1 VLLKLAKAS
10 DRRWEYWDGEIICM
24 SGGSKEHA
32 IIQGNVLKHLSNR
45 LKEHCR
51 AFSADMAVKIKT
63 QAGMYIRM

>member
-1 VLLKLAKAS
+1 
-10 DRRWEYWDGEIICM
+10 M

-51 AFSADMAVKIKT
+51 AFSADMAVKTKT
-63 QAGMYIRM
+63 QAGYVYPDVSAGH